1 MSEFIQANLFLIAC
15 SSAGLSIF
23 FATYVIVDFIL
34 FAGNSYKEKF
44 IQEAAVEMEDVLL
57 QIPPNRILD
66 VSLAGTALAMF
77 IAASLIWLF
86 SANPSP
92 VKLVLISLLCGLV
105 AFPAPRLYLRFLKKQ
120 RLQKFTDQ
128 LEDALLAM
136 SSSLKAGFSINQ
148 AMDAVAHENRSPI
161 SFEFTLLMQEL
172 RLGVSLEEA
181 LTKMNKRLGS
191 PDFELVSVA
200 IITARQTG
208 GELTSIL
215 ERLASVI
222 RERVRIQQKIRSLT
236 AQGRLQ
242 AWIIGAVPF
251 LLLLAMVY
259 ISPDMMDSFLS
270 SFAGVLTLLGVV
282 VLDVCGFF
290 VIRKITNID
299 I

>member
-1 MSEFIQANLFLIAC
+1 MAEFIQANIFLLAC
-15 SSAGLSIF
+15 SSAGLCIF
-23 FATYVIVDFIL
+23 FATYVIVDFIA
-34 FAGNSYKEKF
+34 FAGNNYKERF

-57 QIPPNRILD
+57 QIPPSRVLD
-66 VSLAGTALAMF
+66 VSLAVSALAGF
-77 IAASLIWLF
+77 F
-86 SANPSP
+86 S
-92 VKLVLISLLCGLV
+92 VGLLCLLTNPTVVKVVFVGLICMIV
-105 AFPAPRLYLRFLKKQ
+105 AFPMPRLYLRLLRKQ

-148 AMDAVAHENRSPI
+148 ALDAVAQENRSPI

-181 LTKMNKRLGS
+181 LFKMNKRLGS

-208 GELTSIL
+208 GELTAIL
-215 ERLASVI
+215 ERLAGVI
-222 RERVRIQQKIRSLT
+222 RERVKIQQKIRSLT

-242 AWIIGAVPF
+242 AYIIGAVPF
-251 LLLLAMVY
+251 LLMLAMFY
-259 ISPDMMDSFLS
+259 ISPDMMDSFFS
-270 SFAGVLTLLGVV
+270 SVTGILLLAVV
-282 VLDVCGFF
+282 IALDAVGFF
-290 VIRKITNID
+290 VIRKITTID

>member
-1 MSEFIQANLFLIAC
+1 MAEFIQANIFLLAC
-15 SSAGLSIF
+15 SSAGLCIF
-23 FATYVIVDFIL
+23 FATYVIVDFIA
-34 FAGNSYKEKF
+34 FAGNNYKERF

-57 QIPPNRILD
+57 QIPPSRVLD
-66 VSLAGTALAMF
+66 VSLAVSALAGF
-77 IAASLIWLF
+77 F
-86 SANPSP
+86 S
-92 VKLVLISLLCGLV
+92 VGLLCLLTNPTVVKVVFVGLVCMIV
-105 AFPAPRLYLRFLKKQ
+105 AFPMPRLYLRLLRKQ

-148 AMDAVAHENRSPI
+148 ALDAVAQENRSPI

-181 LTKMNKRLGS
+181 LFKMNKRLGS

-208 GELTSIL
+208 GELTAIL
-215 ERLASVI
+215 ERLAGVI
-222 RERVRIQQKIRSLT
+222 RERVKIQQKIRSLT

-242 AWIIGAVPF
+242 AYIIGAVPF
-251 LLLLAMVY
+251 LLMLAMFY
-259 ISPDMMDSFLS
+259 ISPDMMDSFFS
-270 SFAGVLTLLGVV
+270 SITGILLLAVV
-282 VLDVCGFF
+282 IALDAVGFF
-290 VIRKITNID
+290 VIRKITTID

>member
-1 MSEFIQANLFLIAC
+1 M
-15 SSAGLSIF
+15 
-23 FATYVIVDFIL
+23 IVDFIA
-34 FAGNSYKEKF
+34 FAGNNYKERF

-57 QIPPNRILD
+57 QIPPSRVLD
-66 VSLAGTALAMF
+66 VSLAVSALAGF
-77 IAASLIWLF
+77 F
-86 SANPSP
+86 S
-92 VKLVLISLLCGLV
+92 VGLLCLLTNPTVVKVVFVGLVCMIV
-105 AFPAPRLYLRFLKKQ
+105 AFPMPRLYLRLLRKQ

-148 AMDAVAHENRSPI
+148 ALDAVAQENRSPI

-181 LTKMNKRLGS
+181 LFKMNKRLGS

-208 GELTSIL
+208 GELTAIL
-215 ERLASVI
+215 ERLAGVI
-222 RERVRIQQKIRSLT
+222 RERVKIQQKIRSLT

-242 AWIIGAVPF
+242 AYIIGAVPF
-251 LLLLAMVY
+251 LLMLAMFY
-259 ISPDMMDSFLS
+259 ISPDMMDSFFS
-270 SFAGVLTLLGVV
+270 SITGILLLAVV
-282 VLDVCGFF
+282 IALDAVGFF
-290 VIRKITNID
+290 VIRKITTID

>member
-1 MSEFIQANLFLIAC
+1 MGEFLQANIFLLAC
-15 SSAGLSIF
+15 SSAGLCIF
-23 FATYVIVDFIL
+23 FATYVIVDFIA
-34 FAGNSYKEKF
+34 FAGNNYKERF

-57 QIPPNRILD
+57 QIPPSRVLD
-66 VSLAGTALAMF
+66 VSLAVSALAGF
-77 IAASLIWLF
+77 LS
-86 SANPSP
+86 
-92 VKLVLISLLCGLV
+92 VGLLCLMTEPTIAKVVFVGLVCMIV
-105 AFPAPRLYLRFLKKQ
+105 AFPMPRLYLRLLRKQ

-128 LEDALLAM
+128 LEDALLSM

-148 AMDAVAHENRSPI
+148 ALDAVAQENRSPI

-181 LTKMNKRLGS
+181 LHKMNKRLGS

-215 ERLASVI
+215 ERLAGVI
-222 RERVRIQQKIRSLT
+222 RERVKIQQKIRSLT

-242 AWIIGAVPF
+242 AYIIGAVPF
-251 LLLLAMVY
+251 LLMLAMFY
-259 ISPDMMDSFLS
+259 ISPDMMDSFFS
-270 SFAGVLTLLGVV
+270 SLTGILLLTAVI
-282 VLDVCGFF
+282 VLDALGFF
-290 VIRKITNID
+290 MIRKITTID

>member
-1 MSEFIQANLFLIAC
+1 MAEFIQANIFLLAC
-15 SSAGLSIF
+15 SSAGLCIF
-23 FATYVIVDFIL
+23 FATYVIVDFIA
-34 FAGNSYKEKF
+34 FAGNNYKERF

-57 QIPPNRILD
+57 QIPPSRVLD
-66 VSLAGTALAMF
+66 VSLAVSALAGF
-77 IAASLIWLF
+77 F
-86 SANPSP
+86 S
-92 VKLVLISLLCGLV
+92 VGLLCLLTNPTVAKVVFVGLVCMIV
-105 AFPAPRLYLRFLKKQ
+105 AFPMPRLYLRLLRKQ

-148 AMDAVAHENRSPI
+148 ALDAVAQENRSPI

-181 LTKMNKRLGS
+181 LFKMNKRLGS

-208 GELTSIL
+208 GELTAIL
-215 ERLASVI
+215 ERLAGVI
-222 RERVRIQQKIRSLT
+222 RERVKIQQKIRSLT

-242 AWIIGAVPF
+242 AYIIGAVPF
-251 LLLLAMVY
+251 LLMLAMFY
-259 ISPDMMDSFLS
+259 ISPDMMDSFFS
-270 SFAGVLTLLGVV
+270 SITGILLLAVV
-282 VLDVCGFF
+282 IALDAVGFF
-290 VIRKITNID
+290 VIRKITTID

>member
-1 MSEFIQANLFLIAC
+1 MAEFIQANIFLLAC
-15 SSAGLSIF
+15 SSAGLCIF
-23 FATYVIVDFIL
+23 FATYVIVDFIA
-34 FAGNSYKEKF
+34 FAGNNYKERF

-57 QIPPNRILD
+57 QIPPSRVLD
-66 VSLAGTALAMF
+66 VSLAVSALAGF
-77 IAASLIWLF
+77 F
-86 SANPSP
+86 S
-92 VKLVLISLLCGLV
+92 VGLLCLLTNPTVVKVVFVGLVCMIV
-105 AFPAPRLYLRFLKKQ
+105 AFPMPRLYLRLLRKQ

-148 AMDAVAHENRSPI
+148 ALDAVAQENRSPI

-181 LTKMNKRLGS
+181 LFKMNKRLGS

-208 GELTSIL
+208 GELTAIL
-215 ERLASVI
+215 ERLAGVI
-222 RERVRIQQKIRSLT
+222 RERVKIQQKIRSLT

-242 AWIIGAVPF
+242 AYIIGAVPF
-251 LLLLAMVY
+251 LLILAMFY
-259 ISPDMMDSFLS
+259 ISPDMMDSFFS
-270 SFAGVLTLLGVV
+270 SITGILLLAVV
-282 VLDVCGFF
+282 IALDAVGFF
-290 VIRKITNID
+290 VIRKITTID

>member
-1 MSEFIQANLFLIAC
+1 MAEFIQANIFLLAC
-15 SSAGLSIF
+15 SSAGLCIF
-23 FATYVIVDFIL
+23 FATYVIVDFIA
-34 FAGNSYKEKF
+34 FAGNNYKERF

-57 QIPPNRILD
+57 QIPPSRVLD
-66 VSLAGTALAMF
+66 VSLAVSALAGF
-77 IAASLIWLF
+77 F
-86 SANPSP
+86 S
-92 VKLVLISLLCGLV
+92 VGLLCLLTNPTVVKVVFVGVVCMIV
-105 AFPAPRLYLRFLKKQ
+105 AFPMPRLYLRLLRKQ

-148 AMDAVAHENRSPI
+148 ALDAVAQENRSPI

-181 LTKMNKRLGS
+181 LFKMNKRLGS

-208 GELTSIL
+208 GELTAIL
-215 ERLASVI
+215 ERLAGVI
-222 RERVRIQQKIRSLT
+222 RERVKIQQKIRSLT

-242 AWIIGAVPF
+242 AYIIGAVPF
-251 LLLLAMVY
+251 LLMLAMFY
-259 ISPDMMDSFLS
+259 ISPDMMDSFFS
-270 SFAGVLTLLGVV
+270 SITGILLLAVV
-282 VLDVCGFF
+282 IALDAVGFF
-290 VIRKITNID
+290 VIRKITTID

>member
-1 MSEFIQANLFLIAC
+1 MAEFIQANIFLLAC
-15 SSAGLSIF
+15 SSAGLCIF
-23 FATYVIVDFIL
+23 FATYVIVDFIA
-34 FAGNSYKEKF
+34 FAGNNYKERF

-57 QIPPNRILD
+57 QIPPSRVLD
-66 VSLAGTALAMF
+66 VSLAVSALAGF
-77 IAASLIWLF
+77 F
-86 SANPSP
+86 S
-92 VKLVLISLLCGLV
+92 VGLLCLLTNPTVVKVVFVGLVCMIV
-105 AFPAPRLYLRFLKKQ
+105 AFPMPRLYLRLLRKQ

-148 AMDAVAHENRSPI
+148 ALDAVAQENRSPI

-181 LTKMNKRLGS
+181 LFKMNKRLGS

-215 ERLASVI
+215 ERLAGVI
-222 RERVRIQQKIRSLT
+222 RERVKIQQKIRSLT

-242 AWIIGAVPF
+242 AYIIGAVPF
-251 LLLLAMVY
+251 LLMLAMFY
-259 ISPDMMDSFLS
+259 ISPDMMDSFFS
-270 SFAGVLTLLGVV
+270 SITGILLLAVV
-282 VLDVCGFF
+282 IALDAVGFF
-290 VIRKITNID
+290 VIRKITTID